1 MGLVLL
7 AAYSHEQRAV
17 AKPARPKPASA
28 FEEIDRYLQAQ
39 VDTAKASPVAGI
51 ALAIVEGQRL
61 VHAKAFG
68 VTSLSTK
75 LALQP
80 EHNFHIASIS

>member
-1 MGLVLL
+1 MSNIAGSLFLIGLVVLT
-7 AAYSHEQRAV
+7 AYSHQQQAV
-17 AKPARPKPASA
+17 EKPARPKPSSL

-51 ALAIVEGQRL
+51 ALAIVEGKRL

-68 VTSLSTK
+68 GY
-75 LALQP
+75 
-80 EHNFHIASIS
+80 